1 MKLLK
6 PCFKPQKIVTK
17 IADKGNAMAS
27 VILIVLKIL
36 PTPLLVSFDGS
47 TISGMVHTYLFL
59 FIGANHLQLVRLS

>member
-17 IADKGNAMAS
+17 IADKGSAMAS

-36 PTPLLVSFDGS
+36 PTPLLVSLEGS
-47 TISGMVHTYLFL
+47 TISGIANTYFFYL
-59 FIGANHLQLVRLS
+59 

>member
-17 IADKGNAMAS
+17 IADKGSAMAS

-36 PTPLLVSFDGS
+36 PTPLLVSLEGS
-47 TISGMVHTYLFL
+47 TINGMANKYF
-59 FIGANHLQLVRLS
+59 FIYRRKFPLIG

>member
-17 IADKGNAMAS
+17 IADKGSAMAS

-36 PTPLLVSFDGS
+36 PTPLLLSLEGS
-47 TISGMVHTYLFL
+47 TISGIVHTYLFIYRRK
-59 FIGANHLQLVRLS
+59 FQSIG